1 MESRKL
7 KRNIIIAAIVIILT
21 ALNYS
26 RLTGTE
32 NIRLIHELTLITMGM
47 GIGVMIVNI
56 MLYFKSKQKD

>member
-7 KRNIIIAAIVIILT
+7 KRNIIIAAIVIIIT

>member
-7 KRNIIIAAIVIILT
+7 KRNIIIAAIVIVIT

-56 MLYFKSKQKD
+56 MLYFKFKQKD